1 MCDDLFKTRVVTDGR
16 TDVQTDRGTDKVIA
30 VTLCLHFAARVN
42 NYYIAVYKHIQDEY
56 ERKLLI
62 QCDEGT
68 GDENE
73 ILYLLSRPEV
83 NPDVYDEVATII
95 K

>member
-1 MCDDLFKTRVVTDGR
+1 M
-16 TDVQTDRGTDKVIA
+16 QYI
-30 VTLCLHFAARVN
+30 TLCLHFAARVN
-42 NYYIAVYKHIQDEY
+42 NYYIAVYKYIQDEY
-56 ERKLLI
+56 ERKLLT

-83 NPDVYDEVATII
+83 NPNVYDEVATII